1 MGILIFAWYILFLK
15 KKKKKKKMDIIF
27 SILYL
32 SHNLLQT
39 VLKPTVWKGRE
50 YTVTNCFKL
59 DIIFIVK

>member
-1 MGILIFAWYILFLK
+1 
-15 KKKKKKKMDIIF
+15 MDIIF